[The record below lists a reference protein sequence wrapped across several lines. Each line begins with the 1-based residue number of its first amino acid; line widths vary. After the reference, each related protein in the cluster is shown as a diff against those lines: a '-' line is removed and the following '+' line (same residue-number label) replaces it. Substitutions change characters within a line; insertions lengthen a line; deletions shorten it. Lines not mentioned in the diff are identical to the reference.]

1 MRFWLYFL
9 LTAFLFPCIDA
20 NAVQVPNPTPSDA
33 RVRNVAYDPS
43 NVVVINGFFGFQTY
57 ILFSEG
63 EEITDIAAGD
73 TEGWNIGVTV
83 KKNGFFIK
91 PRQDSPQTNITVLT
105 NLRHYNFD
113 MRMGGKSKF
122 YMVRFTYPQEEAKKN
137 QEAIEKAMMNAL
149 LDKRESGRALNY
161 DYWYDGSERLK
172 PVACWDNGTFTFFK
186 FAPGRDFP
194 AIYIVNP
201 DDESEAVVN
210 KHTDGNIVVVHKTA
224 KQFVLRIGNSVTGI
238 WNKSYQPV
246 GPDLQGTSS
255 PEVKRDVRGGI

>member
-1 MRFWLYFL
+1 MRFWLCFVLAAL
-9 LTAFLFPCIDA
+9 LWPVNAT
-20 NAVQVPNPTPSDA
+20 AVQVPSPTLSDA
-33 RVRNVAYDPS
+33 RVRNVPYDPA

-105 NLRHYNFD
+105 NVRHYNFD
-113 MRMGGKSKF
+113 MRMGGRNKF
-122 YMVRFTYPQEEAKKN
+122 YMVRFTYPQEEARKN
-137 QEAIEKAMMNAL
+137 QEAIENAMMNAL
-149 LDKRESGRALNY
+149 LDKRDSGRPLNY
-161 DYWYDGSERLK
+161 DYWYDGSELLK
-172 PVACWDNGTFTFFK
+172 PVSCWDNGTFTFFK

-194 AIYIVNP
+194 AIYVVNT
-201 DDESEAVVN
+201 DDESEAIVN
-210 KHTDGNIVVVHKTA
+210 KHIDGNTFIVHKIA
-224 KQFVLRIGNSVTGI
+224 EQFVLRIGNSVTGI

-246 GPDLQGTSS
+246 GPELQGTSS
-255 PEVKRDVRGGI
+255 PDVKRDVQGGK

>member
-1 MRFWLYFL
+1 MRFWLCFVLAAL
-9 LTAFLFPCIDA
+9 LWPMNAT
-20 NAVQVPNPTPSDA
+20 AVQVPSPTLSDT
-33 RVRNVAYDPS
+33 RVRNVPYDPA

-113 MRMGGKSKF
+113 MRMGGRNKF
-122 YMVRFTYPQEEAKKN
+122 YMVRFTYPQEEARKN
-137 QEAIEKAMMNAL
+137 QEAIENAMMNAL
-149 LDKRESGRALNY
+149 LDKRDSGRPLNY
-161 DYWYDGSERLK
+161 DYWYDGSELLK
-172 PVACWDNGTFTFFK
+172 PVSCWDNGTFTFFK

-194 AIYIVNP
+194 AIYVVNT
-201 DDESEAVVN
+201 DDGSEAIVN
-210 KHTDGNIVVVHKTA
+210 KHIDGNTIIVHKIA
-224 KQFVLRIGNSVTGI
+224 EQFVLRIGNSVTGI

-246 GPDLQGTSS
+246 GPELQGTSS
-255 PEVKRDVRGGI
+255 PDVKRDVQGGK